1 LCSRRLDQRER
12 KEEAGI
18 AQMLVQLLPGDAGF
32 ERHRRMAAA
41 CDTGSLRPSLIGREM
56 SQGYGLD
63 HSRADDSQVV
73 YNGHLGY
80 QWHNA

>member
-32 ERHRRMAAA
+32 ERYIQVFGMDGDDPGHTAEVDAEAAF
-41 CDTGSLRPSLIGREM
+41 
-56 SQGYGLD
+56 
-63 HSRADDSQVV
+63 
-73 YNGHLGY
+73 
-80 QWHNA
+80 